1 MDIKIIHCLWRG
13 LQARNN
19 SKSSHK
25 SYFDASTKKVML
37 NLAHGILSHGVYVA
51 QRIQN
56 EKFRFFN
63 IG

>member
-19 SKSSHK
+19 FESSHE
-25 SYFDASTKKVML
+25 SYFDASPRQVML
-37 NLAHGILSHGVYVA
+37 NLAHGILPHGVYLA